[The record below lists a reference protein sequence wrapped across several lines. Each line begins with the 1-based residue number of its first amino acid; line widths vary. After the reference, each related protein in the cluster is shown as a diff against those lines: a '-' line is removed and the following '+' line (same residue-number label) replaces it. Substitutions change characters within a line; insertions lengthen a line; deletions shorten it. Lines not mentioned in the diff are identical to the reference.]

1 MKQFSSGLPHEY
13 YYYYCGLCLFLG
25 ILVHA
30 VLRTKSGGSKNPD
43 PNLPPGP
50 WQLPIL
56 GSFHHLLHGV
66 PHHTMRDL
74 SHQYGPL
81 MMFKVCERIVVVVS
95 TAEVARE
102 VFKGH
107 DTAFEQRPTSPVLD
121 ELHSGHGQ
129 GVALA
134 PYGEHWRQLR
144 RIIVTQVLSP
154 RCVQAYRRIRQD
166 EAARLISK
174 VASTPPG
181 QLVNVSTL
189 IAEFI
194 TDSAMRAILGDM
206 LPDRAKFLKMMKHV
220 MEFSSV
226 FDLRDLFPS
235 SRLLQMLPRSHKAQ
249 WLLDGV
255 FQLMDDILQ
264 RHEER
269 RGTGPGNGEQEQN
282 MIDVLLRIQ
291 KADGALGGSLTPGV
305 IKAVLMDVFGAAV
318 DTQTISLQWAMAE
331 LAANPRVMN
340 KAQEEIRRVLAGKER
355 VQEEDLTDLRYLR
368 AVIKETLRLHPP
380 TALVPRVCLQ
390 ENKKVQG
397 YDVPHGT
404 ILVTNVWAISR
415 DPKYWKDPDSF
426 IPENSFI
433 PERFENEGVKPEELD
448 MTEVFGITVKRKADL
463 LLHSIPWIPE

>member
-13 YYYYCGLCLFLG
+13 YYYYCGFCLFLG

-30 VLRTKSGGSKNPD
+30 VLRTKSGGSKNPG

-56 GSFHHLLHGV
+56 GSFHHLLRGV

-107 DTAFEQRPTSPVLD
+107 ETAFEQRPTSPVLD

-144 RIIVTQVLSP
+144 RIIVT
-154 RCVQAYRRIRQD
+154 
-166 EAARLISK
+166 
-174 VASTPPG
+174 
-181 QLVNVSTL
+181 
-189 IAEFI
+189 
-194 TDSAMRAILGDM
+194 
-206 LPDRAKFLKMMKHV
+206 
-220 MEFSSV
+220 
-226 FDLRDLFPS
+226 
-235 SRLLQMLPRSHKAQ
+235 
-249 WLLDGV
+249 
-255 FQLMDDILQ
+255 QLMDDILQ

-331 LAANPRVMN
+331 LVANPRVLN

-355 VQEEDLTDLRYLR
+355 VQEEDLTDLHYLR

-415 DPKYWKDPDSF
+415 DPKYWKDPDR
-426 IPENSFI
+426 FI
-433 PERFENEGVKPEELD
+433 PERFENEGALDFKGTDFEYIPFGAGRRICPGITFAQANLEIALVSLLYHFDWELPLGVKPEELD
-448 MTEVFGITVKRKADL
+448 MTEVFGITVKRKAEL